1 MGYGKPLLICI
12 GIFLLMV
19 LIVLTFTASLNQRT
33 GSSRTEHDSKW
44 VAVGFSAVLLAV
56 VMGVSA
62 DAVQNKY
69 FPEIQQKQP

>member
-33 GSSRTEHDSKW
+33 ESSGTEHDSKW
-44 VAVGFSAVLLAV
+44 VAVGFSAVLLTIAI
-56 VMGVSA
+56 GVSA
-62 DAVQNKY
+62 DAIQNKY
-69 FPEIQQKQP
+69 FPEV